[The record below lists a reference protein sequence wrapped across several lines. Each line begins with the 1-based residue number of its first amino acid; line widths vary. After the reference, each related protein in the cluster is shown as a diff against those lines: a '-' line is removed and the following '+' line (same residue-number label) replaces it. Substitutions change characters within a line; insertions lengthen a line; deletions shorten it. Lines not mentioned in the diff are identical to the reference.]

1 MHGSLGIGSMVSFS
15 FLDERDR
22 PIPAIN
28 AETGERVWGGWWY
41 PNLITNQ
48 GLDRITDYN
57 SLGTYADGYSYP
69 RTDAPGIR
77 NTLGLATGSFQVKRV
92 SGAITLGQSG
102 NTVTASAAFFNSGD
116 VGAEIVWDN
125 ATRATITGYT
135 SPTLVTVADSKSIS
149 AAPATLWAV
158 QLTTVPGQV
167 DTGSS
172 SGGFVGSVTASTSGA
187 DLVVEA
193 VIPTVV
199 QLTVDR
205 NLTGFRFGPDGNNSA
220 HIVEN
225 FRDAN
230 GNPITVSL
238 ANGKKVRVDHLLQMR
253 VNGAQAAQTL
263 NFNVYD
269 AANQLISSS
278 PVNVNYK
285 ARWPNVGADII
296 IVLNP
301 NQNSG
306 GLSLAGS
313 GANLNSTN
321 WSKINSSTNLGTYT
335 PGQFKRTKTVTMSET
350 NGNGTWIGWSLERQV
365 GSIGNFPGVRCVLD
379 SGNFTKDNTQQ
390 MSFDFELSWGREYL

>member
-1 MHGSLGIGSMVSFS
+1 MNGSIGIGSMVSFS

-22 PIPAIN
+22 PVPALN

-48 GLDRITDYN
+48 GLDGIASYN

-77 NTLGLATGSFQVKRV
+77 NTLGLATGSFQVKRP
-92 SGAITLGQSG
+92 SGGVTLAQSG
-102 NTVTASAAFFNSGD
+102 NTVTASANFFNSGD

-135 SPTLVTVADSKSIS
+135 SPTVVTVADSKSVS

-158 QLTTVPGQV
+158 QLTTIPGQAE
-167 DTGSS
+167 TGSS
-172 SGGFVGSVTASTSGA
+172 SGGYVGSINAYASGP

-199 QLTVDR
+199 QLIADR
-205 NLTGFRFGPDGNNSA
+205 NLTGFRFGPDNNNSA

-225 FRDAN
+225 FRDAG

-253 VNGAQAAQTL
+253 ISGAQAAQTL

-269 AANQLISSS
+269 AANQLISSN
-278 PVNVNYK
+278 PVSVNYK
-285 ARWPNVGADII
+285 ARWPNLNSGII
-296 IVLNP
+296 LVLNP
-301 NQNSG
+301 NRNTD
-306 GLSLAGS
+306 GLSFAGGS
-313 GANLNSTN
+313 ETLNSTN
-321 WSKINSSTNLGTYT
+321 WSQISSSVNLGAYT
-335 PGQFKRTKTVTMSET
+335 PGLFKRTKTLTVSES
-350 NGNGTWIGWSLERQV
+350 NGNGTWIGWAFERQA
-365 GSIGNFPGVRCVLD
+365 GIIGNFPGVRCVLN

-390 MSFDFELSWGREYL
+390 MAFDLELSWGREYA

>member
-1 MHGSLGIGSMVSFS
+1 MVSFS

-22 PIPAIN
+22 PISAIN
-28 AETGERVWGGWWY
+28 AETGKQVWGGWWY

-48 GLDRITDYN
+48 GLDGIANYN

-77 NTLGLATGSFQVKRV
+77 NTMGLATGSFQVKRA
-92 SGAITLGQSG
+92 SAAITLAQSG

-135 SPTLVTVADSKSIS
+135 SPTAVTVADSKSVS
-149 AAPATLWAV
+149 ATPATLWAV
-158 QLTTVPGQV
+158 QLTTMPGQV
-167 DTGSS
+167 ETGNS
-172 SGGFVGSVTASTSGA
+172 SGGNVGSVTAYASGA

-199 QLTVDR
+199 QLTADR

-225 FRDAN
+225 FRDAG

-238 ANGKKVRVDHLLQMR
+238 STGKKVRVDHLLQMR
-253 VNGAQAAQTL
+253 ISGSQAAQTL

-269 AANQLISSS
+269 AANQLISSN

-285 ARWPNVGADII
+285 ARWPNIAADII
-296 IVLNP
+296 LVLNP
-301 NQNSG
+301 NYNTA
-306 GLSLAGS
+306 GLSLAGA
-313 GANLNSTN
+313 GETLNSTN
-321 WSKINSSTNLGTYT
+321 WSQINSNVNLGTYT
-335 PGQFKRTKTVTMSET
+335 PGQFKRTKTVTVSEA
-350 NGNGTWIGWSLERQV
+350 NGNGTWIGWAFERQA
-365 GSIGNFPGVRCVLD
+365 GSIGNFPGVRCVLN
-379 SGNFTKDNTQQ
+379 SGNFTKNNTQQ
-390 MSFDFELSWGREYL
+390 MSFDLELSWGREYL